1 MYRVAWVV
9 KCISINRYLT
19 PIIETSL
26 GFVLETQQHM
36 TQAHPV
42 LYSVVAGSSVA
53 VDFHAS
59 CHRFFS
65 QYQLHSRRD
74 VQVAGRHALQPSRC
88 QRCLVDSISGHRQNE
103 GYNGPQIAHLK
114 GYIDVSYRRQE
125 TLPSR
130 QVKETMSKFNPLE
143 HLIKALETVT
153 ATANEPDITQ
163 AQAQANVQVQTSAQ
177 APAPTPAARYV
188 AGGPTFIEVAVP
200 CATQQ
205 QLLTGFTFTGAL
217 RAPADPVRTQRAL
230 NKTPCP
236 SRPLEDFEAA
246 PSMTECGLECH
257 FSVGQRN

>member
-1 MYRVAWVV
+1 
-9 KCISINRYLT
+9 
-19 PIIETSL
+19 
-26 GFVLETQQHM
+26 
-36 TQAHPV
+36 
-42 LYSVVAGSSVA
+42 
-53 VDFHAS
+53 
-59 CHRFFS
+59 
-65 QYQLHSRRD
+65 
-74 VQVAGRHALQPSRC
+74 
-88 QRCLVDSISGHRQNE
+88 
-103 GYNGPQIAHLK
+103 
-114 GYIDVSYRRQE
+114 
-125 TLPSR
+125 
-130 QVKETMSKFNPLE
+130 MSKFNPLE

-153 ATANEPDITQ
+153 ATANEPDI
-163 AQAQANVQVQTSAQ
+163 